1 MANSPIYDVFFV
13 GHAYQ
18 NDKGETK
25 ANWIEAGTGFPTND
39 GEGITIAWDTILPE
53 VATVV
58 SVNGNPED
66 NQTRMLPVRV
76 VVKRRQPKQ
85 AAADTFS
92 SLTSKKKAPAK
103 KAPAKKEE
111 SSNAI
116 PF

>member
-39 GEGITIAWDTILPE
+39 GEGITITWDTILPE

-58 SVNGNPED
+58 SVNANKED

-85 AAADTFS
+85 AAAP
-92 SLTSKKKAPAK
+92 TSKK

>member
-1 MANSPIYDVFFV
+1 MANEAKIIYDVFFV

-18 NDKGETK
+18 NDEGETK
-25 ANWIEAGTGFPTND
+25 AKWIEAGTGFPTND
-39 GEGITIAWDTILPE
+39 GEGISIKWDTILPE

-58 SVNGNPED
+58 EVNDDPKN

-85 AAADTFS
+85 AVAK
-92 SLTSKKKAPAK
+92 TSKK

>member
-18 NDKGETK
+18 NDEGETK
-25 ANWIEAGTGFPTND
+25 AKWIEAGTGFPTND
-39 GEGITIAWDTILPE
+39 GEGISIKWDTILPE

-58 SVNGNPED
+58 EVNDKGD
-66 NQTRMLPVRV
+66 KQQRMLPVQV
-76 VVKRRQPKQ
+76 CIKRRTSK
-85 AAADTFS
+85 ADAP
-92 SLTSKKKAPAK
+92 TSKKKAPAK
-103 KAPAKKEE
+103 LKATPAVAEVAVQAE